1 MASERLVRLRALA
14 DTCRALDF
22 EVNFS
27 SVDAYFAEGTD
38 RANAYMLLVRQ
49 EFGRSVTFDPVTMD
63 GRTRV
68 RMSLGPM
75 KDAT

>member
-1 MASERLVRLRALA
+1 MASERLVRLRWLA
-14 DTCRALDF
+14 DKCRALDF

-27 SVDAYFAEGTD
+27 TVDAYFAEDTD
-38 RANAYMLLVRQ
+38 RAKAYMFAVRQ
-49 EFGRSVTFDPVTMD
+49 EFGKSVTFDPTSAD

-75 KDAT
+75 KAEK